1 MKTQNK
7 MLKKNN
13 FQKDYQMSI
22 FLVLLNKENI
32 MTSNSKRSG
41 PYVGQ
46 IASGKQD
53 GAQNRPCSNRQLF
66 SKIN

>member
-1 MKTQNK
+1 
-7 MLKKNN
+7 
-13 FQKDYQMSI
+13 MSI

-32 MTSNSKRSG
+32 MTSDSNRSG

-53 GAQNRPCSNRQLF
+53 GARNRTCSNRQLF
-66 SKIN
+66 LVVRHARLGE